1 MLREL
6 LPGINVFWKTA
17 GNMKIYKNLNQ
28 CVLLLAVLVMH
39 GAISGCA
46 TTAATDPR
54 DPWENMNRSTQNF
67 NDTMDEYV
75 LEPAARG
82 YNWIMPSFMNTG
94 VSNFFSNI
102 RDIKVT
108 INDFL
113 QFKLKQGAMDATR
126 FVVNT
131 TVGIA
136 GFIDVGT
143 MIGLPK
149 HNEDFGQTLGYW
161 GVPSGPYLVLPF
173 WGPSTVRGTT
183 GRVGDA
189 AMNPLTYLFLFS
201 DSAAAS
207 LASFGAY
214 AIDVVD
220 RRAAVLG
227 FDKVAEEAALDRYEF
242 FRDSYLQ
249 RREHLIN
256 DDEDPELENDLEED
270 FDFDESEVSEPEAE
284 IESNQGN

>member
-1 MLREL
+1 
-6 LPGINVFWKTA
+6 
-17 GNMKIYKNLNQ
+17 MKKYKSLNK
-28 CVLLLAVLVMH
+28 CVLLLAMVVLLGTM
-39 GAISGCA
+39 SGCA

-54 DPWENMNRSTQNF
+54 DPWEGMNRGTQKF

-75 LEPAARG
+75 LEPAAKG
-82 YNWIMPSFMNTG
+82 YNWVMPSFMNTG

-113 QFKLKQGAMDATR
+113 QFKLKQGSMDAAR

-131 TVGIA
+131 TAGIA

-173 WGPSTVRGTT
+173 WGPSTIRGTT

-256 DDEDPELENDLEED
+256 DAEDPDVDVDQEADD
-270 FDFDESEVSEPEAE
+270 DFDEEEAEEPEAE
-284 IESNQGN
+284 TESNQEK